1 MWFIFALITTLA
13 WGSADLFYKKGSNPD
28 DKFSHIKIVIMVGI
42 VMGLHGFYYM
52 ITNHINFSP
61 LQMIKYF
68 PVSFFYILSMT
79 IGYIGLR
86 YIELSI
92 SSPIQNSSGAVT
104 AILLLIFFKQDLGM
118 LEIAGIMIISIGVFS
133 LAVLEKKKEATELS
147 VHNVVIDKKYRT
159 SFLAILFPILY
170 CLIDGL
176 GTFAD
181 AIYLDEWRLIS
192 ENDALLAYE
201 FTFLLCGLIGLLY
214 LTLIKKERFR
224 FIEEREKGFAAMFET
239 AGQFFYV
246 FAMSG
251 NSIIAAPLVASY
263 SIVSVILSRIFI
275 KEKLTKKQYIVIF
288 FVLLG
293 IVLLGIA
300 EEL

>member
-1 MWFIFALITTLA
+1 
-13 WGSADLFYKKGSNPD
+13 
-28 DKFSHIKIVIMVGI
+28 
-42 VMGLHGFYYM
+42 
-52 ITNHINFSP
+52 
-61 LQMIKYF
+61 
-68 PVSFFYILSMT
+68 
-79 IGYIGLR
+79 
-86 YIELSI
+86 
-92 SSPIQNSSGAVT
+92 
-104 AILLLIFFKQDLGM
+104 
-118 LEIAGIMIISIGVFS
+118 
-133 LAVLEKKKEATELS
+133 
-147 VHNVVIDKKYRT
+147 
-159 SFLAILFPILY
+159 
-170 CLIDGL
+170 
-176 GTFAD
+176 
-181 AIYLDEWRLIS
+181 
-192 ENDALLAYE
+192 
-201 FTFLLCGLIGLLY
+201 
-214 LTLIKKERFR
+214 LIKKERFR